1 MMRGSRRLGAS
12 FCISLVGAFGF
23 AGRAAAEPPEPAVEG
38 TKAEPPVGEKR
49 AAAEPGAGKAEMG
62 DCKLEL
68 VLEHAFDS
76 RVKLSIDGERVAAE
90 PGGVTI
96 DTSAGRHRVTAVVG
110 LKKVDFVTH
119 VEPGQKKIL
128 RVSMPRSA
136 PHALAPL
143 AVLPPLGQAD
153 SASDSS
159 DAWQRSAGLVVGGAG
174 VLGLGVAGAYFADAL
189 HKRNEAAKAC
199 NGPTPCEPK
208 ARQTLDAKAAESS
221 NIAAVAAVTGFA
233 LAGAGTLLFLTAPT
247 PPGMRDLR
255 FSPTFA
261 SGGGGGI
268 TAKAT
273 F

>member
-1 MMRGSRRLGAS
+1 MRGSRRLGAS
-12 FCISLVGAFGF
+12 FFLSLVGAFGF
-23 AGRAAAEPPEPAVEG
+23 AGRAAAELPAPALEG
-38 TKAEPPVGEKR
+38 TKAASPVGEKE
-49 AAAEPGAGKAEMG
+49 AAPEPGADKAEKG

-68 VLEHAFDS
+68 VLEHPIAS
-76 RVKLSIDGERVAAE
+76 RVKLSIDGERVAAD
-90 PGGVTI
+90 PGGVTV
-96 DTSAGRHRVTAVVG
+96 DTSAGRHMVTAVVG
-110 LKKVDFVTH
+110 LTKVDFVTH
-119 VEPGQKKIL
+119 VEPGQKKTL
-128 RVSMPRSA
+128 RVSLPRSA

-143 AVLPPLGQAD
+143 AVLPPLADAD
-153 SASDSS
+153 SAPSS

-221 NIAAVAAVTGFA
+221 DIAAVAAVTGFA
-233 LAGAGTLLFLTAPT
+233 LAGAGALLFLTAPK

-268 TAKAT
+268 SAKAT